1 MKVLITTSS
10 FDVGQNSALQ
20 ALVRQGI
27 EFTRNPF
34 GRRLTEDEVAEL
46 LTSDVVGMVAGVEP
60 LTRRVLERAKGLKVI
75 SRCGTGMESVDLA
88 AATERGIAVLNTP
101 DAPVDAVA
109 ELTVG
114 LMLAVLRK
122 IAQSDRAMRAG
133 RWESPTGALLGARSV
148 GIVGYGRIGRRV
160 ARLVGAF
167 GARVLASDPAV
178 ARTEDGVGMV
188 PLDELV
194 AHADLVTLHVPYTAE
209 THHLID
215 AARLSRMAAG
225 SILINVSRGGLVDE
239 TAVVET
245 LECGHLAGA
254 AFDTFKTEPYS
265 GPLTRFEQVV
275 LTAHMGSRAGEAR
288 AAMELEAVANLAS
301 ALATAGVLQ
310 GE

>member
-1 MKVLITTSS
+1 MRGGTQQVKDIAAPLLHRQDRREPPFALLQVNRKLPQVCLLPPHAQAIVLQLERDAQRLSEATGS
-10 FDVGQNSALQ
+10 FVL
-20 ALVRQGI
+20 
-27 EFTRNPF
+27 
-34 GRRLTEDEVAEL
+34 
-46 LTSDVVGMVAGVEP
+46 VVGF
-60 LTRRVLERAKGLKVI
+60 
-75 SRCGTGMESVDLA
+75 
-88 AATERGIAVLNTP
+88 
-101 DAPVDAVA
+101 
-109 ELTVG
+109 
-114 LMLAVLRK
+114 
-122 IAQSDRAMRAG
+122 
-133 RWESPTGALLGARSV
+133 
-148 GIVGYGRIGRRV
+148 GRIGRRV
-160 ARLVGAF
+160 ARLVVAF

-178 ARTEDGVGMV
+178 ARTEDGVWMV

-194 AHADLVTLHVPYTAE
+194 AHADVVTLHVPYTAE

-239 TAVVET
+239 TAVVEA